1 MIFELILVCGGIAFF
16 LILTALQQENHSRV
30 KTDFLQ
36 WISKYAV
43 LSGTGSRS
51 MEP

>member
-1 MIFELILVCGGIAFF
+1 MIFKLILVCGGIAFF

-51 MEP
+51 REP